1 VIVGCANSSSDSEP
15 IFHLIFHF
23 SFDLFNCTDSFFTM
37 DHNAAY
43 LNFEKDKEEQICSF
57 ALVTRPLSVG
67 PKLANPAFR
76 HWAVL
81 IQCSNSDGV
90 KKEAVAEG
98 LKEDGKLI
106 KSNFSSRLNGRYN
119 WTHTPLGENSLL
131 APLFLRRSNQV
142 KWFPN
147 SVR

>member
-1 VIVGCANSSSDSEP
+1 
-15 IFHLIFHF
+15 
-23 SFDLFNCTDSFFTM
+23 M

-98 LKEDGKLI
+98 
-106 KSNFSSRLNGRYN
+106 
-119 WTHTPLGENSLL
+119 ENSLL